1 MSVIFKS
8 FYMASF
14 SENTFGARIANAEA
28 ISTHLKSFVGFV
40 APTTDTSIANY
51 DTLIGSLKTSNSVIA
66 TQKLAYSTAVDTRA
80 KLFFKTPDSVEK
92 LLSPITAVVKAKLG
106 KTSKQATDI
115 AALAVKIRGEKKKK
129 GDTPPPTETEG
140 KKKDPVSQSE
150 RSYGSITQH
159 FADILS
165 TLTALGTDYAP
176 VNATVK
182 LTALNTKLTAI
193 KTANN
198 SVTSTYGALKTSVD
212 SRQTSYTDLAARTQ
226 RIKDAVK
233 SQYGNK
239 STEYNLIKGLKV

>member
-1 MSVIFKS
+1 
-8 FYMASF
+8 MASN
-14 SENTFGARIANAEA
+14 SEVTFGARVANAET
-28 ISTHLKSFVGFV
+28 ISTHLKSFTGFV
-40 APTTDTSIANY
+40 APTADTSVANY
-51 DTLIGSLKTSNSVIA
+51 DTLIAALKTNNSGIA

-129 GDTPPPTETEG
+129 DDTPPVEGTEG
-140 KKKDPVSQSE
+140 EKKEPVSQSE
-150 RSYGSITQH
+150 RSYGSMTQH
-159 FADILS
+159 FADIIA
-165 TLTALGTDYAP
+165 TVTALDKDYAP
-176 VNATVK
+176 ANANINVDA
-182 LTALNTKLTAI
+182 LTTKIDTI

-198 SVTSTYGALKTSVD
+198 NVTATYGALKTSVD
-212 SRQTSYTDLAARTQ
+212 SRQNQYDDLSARIQ
-226 RIKDAVK
+226 RVKDAVK